1 MAEVNELGTKIAER
15 KLEIHRPD
23 GNVEPVIVRIGM
35 PFQVDGDQD
44 YCCPYEIS
52 SEIKTKLRGVLGI
65 DSLQALDLVLA
76 AIRADLASLEKK
88 EIGIFKFLG
97 EPGHGF

>member
-1 MAEVNELGTKIAER
+1 MAQVNELGTKVAER
-15 KLEIHRPD
+15 ELELHRVD
-23 GNVEPVIVRIGM
+23 GTVEPLIVRIGM
-35 PFQVDGDQD
+35 PLQVDGDQD

-65 DSLQALDLVLA
+65 DSLQSLDLVLA
-76 AIRADLASLEKK
+76 AIRADLATLENKRM
-88 EIGIFKFLG
+88 GTFKFLG